1 MKRNNWIWLGLLGM
15 VLVVSAGWYWF
26 HNQSANTSD
35 QEQAS
40 IGKTATLYL
49 HGYSGGA
56 GSTNTLIRH
65 AKQAGATKVLTATV
79 SKNGKVSWLGT
90 PHHVRKPIVQVVFE
104 DNRNPDAVKWAD
116 WLATVNRQ
124 LYQRYGVRNVNFVAH
139 SMGNMAVMFYAI
151 RNQDQQKLPKINAY
165 VAIAG
170 HFDGIIG
177 LGDQPHQIKLAANG
191 YPSPLDENYA
201 ELARMRDRFPKGV
214 KVLNIYGD
222 LRDGSDSDGRVSNNS
237 SRSLRYLVSP
247 RAAGYREKE
256 YSGRDAQH
264 SALHENPKVAQAVD
278 AFLW

>member
-65 AKQAGATKVLTATV
+65 AKQAGATKVLIATV

-177 LGDQPHQIKLAANG
+177 ISTVIFAMVPIRMGGLATTH
-191 YPSPLDENYA
+191 
-201 ELARMRDRFPKGV
+201 RDRYDIWLAHAQPVTGKENTSVAMPNTAHYMKILRSPK
-214 KVLNIYGD
+214 
-222 LRDGSDSDGRVSNNS
+222 R
-237 SRSLRYLVSP
+237 
-247 RAAGYREKE
+247 
-256 YSGRDAQH
+256 
-264 SALHENPKVAQAVD
+264 
-278 AFLW
+278 

>member
-90 PHHVRKPIVQVVFE
+90 PHHVRKPIAMK
-104 DNRNPDAVKWAD
+104 NW
-116 WLATVNRQ
+116 
-124 LYQRYGVRNVNFVAH
+124 
-139 SMGNMAVMFYAI
+139 
-151 RNQDQQKLPKINAY
+151 
-165 VAIAG
+165 
-170 HFDGIIG
+170 
-177 LGDQPHQIKLAANG
+177 
-191 YPSPLDENYA
+191 
-201 ELARMRDRFPKGV
+201 
-214 KVLNIYGD
+214 
-222 LRDGSDSDGRVSNNS
+222 
-237 SRSLRYLVSP
+237 
-247 RAAGYREKE
+247 
-256 YSGRDAQH
+256 
-264 SALHENPKVAQAVD
+264 SAKP
-278 AFLW
+278 

>member
-1 MKRNNWIWLGLLGM
+1 MKRNNWIWLGLLGI

-26 HNQSANTSD
+26 HNQSVNTSD

-65 AKQAGATKVLTATV
+65 AKQARATKVLTATV
-79 SKNGKVSWLGT
+79 SKNGKVSWLGS

-124 LYQRYGVRNVNFVAH
+124 LYQRYGVRNV
-139 SMGNMAVMFYAI
+139 
-151 RNQDQQKLPKINAY
+151 
-165 VAIAG
+165 
-170 HFDGIIG
+170 IIG
-177 LGDQPHQIKLAANG
+177 MGDQPHQIKLAANG

-247 RAAGYREKE
+247 RAAGYRERE
-256 YSGRDAQH
+256 YFGRDAQH

>member
-1 MKRNNWIWLGLLGM
+1 M
-15 VLVVSAGWYWF
+15 
-26 HNQSANTSD
+26 
-35 QEQAS
+35 
-40 IGKTATLYL
+40 
-49 HGYSGGA
+49 
-56 GSTNTLIRH
+56 
-65 AKQAGATKVLTATV
+65 

-177 LGDQPHQIKLAANG
+177 MGDQPHQIKLAANG

-247 RAAGYREKE
+247 RAAGYRERE
-256 YSGRDAQH
+256 YFGRDAQH